1 MNDFNNQDENMI
13 PVKGHNNL
21 FRDRN
26 TGAII
31 NNDKSAYS
39 NYIRMKQQ
47 KQNERNELDMIKSDI
62 EEIKSL
68 LRELTNGSRQN

>member
-1 MNDFNNQDENMI
+1 MTNSNESENNLI

-21 FRDRN
+21 FRDRE

-31 NNDKSAYS
+31 NNDTSGYA

-47 KQNERNELDMIKSDI
+47 KQNEKNELDMIKRDI

-68 LRELTNGSRQN
+68 LKELTNGSR

>member
-1 MNDFNNQDENMI
+1 MDENNLV
-13 PVKGHNNL
+13 PVEGHNNL

-26 TGAII
+26 TGAIL
-31 NNDKSAYS
+31 NTDKSAYIQ
-39 NYIRMKQQ
+39 YIRLKEQRLKEKSEIDQMK
-47 KQNERNELDMIKSDI
+47 KDI